1 MFDDEAAF
9 LISESSART
18 RRFWPYPCA
27 LMIGA
32 AAAVGGHACWR
43 MAAVGQ
49 SADADAVSSLYSPLW
64 GQAWRAHDRRHDDYD
79 CTWDGDDCRRSRCCA
94 KEGSRC
100 FVKNSRWASC
110 NETCH
115 YNVKW
120 TAGADNRG
128 HWVATTQQHWQCV
141 DLTVSPAATAAPAT
155 EAPATAA
162 PATAKPATAKPATA
176 NPATVSPVATAAP
189 SVYSVY
195 DQKTEHEQSDYGKRV
210 ETRSS
215 LADPPV
221 DAHVSW
227 EQLE

>member
-1 MFDDEAAF
+1 
-9 LISESSART
+9 LISESSARP

-27 LMIGA
+27 LIIAA

-43 MAAVGQ
+43 MAATGQ
-49 SADADAVSSLYSPLW
+49 SVDVDAMSSLYSSLYSPLHSPRW
-64 GQAWRAHDRRHDDYD
+64 EQAWRARGGRHDEHG

-115 YNVKW
+115 FNVKW

-128 HWVATTQQHWQCV
+128 YWVATTQQHWQCA
-141 DLTVSPAATAAPAT
+141 DLTALPVTLAPAPVTVAPVTVTPAPVTVAPSTAAP
-155 EAPATAA
+155 P
-162 PATAKPATAKPATA
+162 PP
-176 NPATVSPVATAAP
+176 AAP
-189 SVYSVY
+189 SVYSVF
-195 DQKTEHEQSDYGKRV
+195 DRKTENKQLDYGNRV

-215 LADPPV
+215 PASPPTE
-221 DAHVSW
+221 AHVSW
-227 EQLE
+227 EELE